1 MTHFYNQWHQL
12 YTWICITPGHT
23 SDRVLHFWNS
33 PPVIM
38 GIYKGQTP
46 KDITDQVFG
55 PLKSTTGTV
64 HDFTPY
70 HVFTMFYRQCQSCV
84 QYKSLYK
91 NLSTSCGRSNSTIH
105 LFNPDSLINYSV
117 LLQRFNPHNTFYSTV
132 LYLKLMFTKSP
143 QRGYYIS
150 MV

>member
-1 MTHFYNQWHQL
+1 MTSALYMNIYNTRTHFWPS
-12 YTWICITPGHT
+12 ITLLELSTCHYGYIQGTNSKGHHW
-23 SDRVLHFWNS
+23 SSVWS
-33 PPVIM
+33 I
-38 GIYKGQTP
+38 
-46 KDITDQVFG
+46 
-55 PLKSTTGTV
+55 LKSTTGTV
-64 HDFTPY
+64 HDFTPFY
-70 HVFTMFYRQCQSCV
+70 VFTMFYRQCKSSL

>member
-1 MTHFYNQWHQL
+1 MTSAL
-12 YTWICITPGHT
+12 YMNIYITPGHT

-70 HVFTMFYRQCQSCV
+70 
-84 QYKSLYK
+84 
-91 NLSTSCGRSNSTIH
+91 
-105 LFNPDSLINYSV
+105 LFSPC
-117 LLQRFNPHNTFYSTV
+117 STV
-132 LYLKLMFTKSP
+132 RASRVNNIRVFIRT
-143 QRGYYIS
+143 
-150 MV
+150 

>member
-1 MTHFYNQWHQL
+1 
-12 YTWICITPGHT
+12 
-23 SDRVLHFWNS
+23 
-33 PPVIM
+33 M

-64 HDFTPY
+64 HDFTPH
-70 HVFTMFYRQCQSCV
+70 HVFTMFYRQCKSSL

-105 LFNPDSLINYSV
+105 LFNPDSLINYSA

-143 QRGYYIS
+143 QMGVLHKYGLDMTKIIKLMKINRRKFRKNVAYENK
-150 MV
+150 

>member
-1 MTHFYNQWHQL
+1 
-12 YTWICITPGHT
+12 
-23 SDRVLHFWNS
+23 
-33 PPVIM
+33 M

-70 HVFTMFYRQCQSCV
+70 HVFTMFYRQCKSCV

-91 NLSTSCGRSNSTIH
+91 NLSTVEEAIQQYT
-105 LFNPDSLINYSV
+105 
-117 LLQRFNPHNTFYSTV
+117 YST
-132 LYLKLMFTKSP
+132 LTL
-143 QRGYYIS
+143 
-150 MV
+150 

>member
-1 MTHFYNQWHQL
+1 MTSALYMNIYNTRTHFWPSITLLELSTCHYGYIQGTNSKGHHWSSVWSIKKYNW
-12 YTWICITPGHT
+12 YGTWFYPLPCFHH
-23 SDRVLHFWNS
+23 VLPS
-33 PPVIM
+33 V
-38 GIYKGQTP
+38 
-46 KDITDQVFG
+46 QV
-55 PLKSTTGTV
+55 
-64 HDFTPY
+64 
-70 HVFTMFYRQCQSCV
+70 
-84 QYKSLYK
+84 KSLYK